1 MRAPISVVIPTLNAA
16 ASLSD
21 TLEAL
26 VEGLDAGLVTEL
38 IVSDGGST
46 DDTTMLAEAWG
57 ANVIEGAASRGG
69 QLRRGCAAARAPWLL
84 ILHADTRLA
93 PGWTEAARAHL
104 QINEAGY
111 FRLRFDPG
119 GRWVAAWAN
128 RRAQWFGLPYGDQG
142 LLVSRALYDSVGGY
156 PNISLMEDVALARAL
171 KGHLFALA
179 FTAHTGAER
188 YQRGG
193 WTLHGSRNLLM
204 LPRYPSGADP
214 EKLAKAYRRR

>member
-26 VEGLDAGLVTEL
+26 VDGLDAGLVSEL

-84 ILHADTRLA
+84 ILHAGTRLA
-93 PGWTEAARAHL
+93 TGRTEAMRAHL
-104 QINEAGY
+104 QTAEAGF
-111 FRLRFDPG
+111 FRLRVDRG

-142 LLVSRALYDSVGGY
+142 LLVPRSLYDRVGGY
-156 PNISLMEDVALARAL
+156 RDIPLMEDVALVRAL
-171 KGHLFALA
+171 RGQLRPIDAVA
-179 FTAHTGAER
+179 TTSAARYRGEGWVRRGA
-188 YQRGG
+188 
-193 WTLHGSRNLLM
+193 RNLWLLAQFM
-204 LPRYPSGADP
+204 AGADP
-214 EKLAKAYRRR
+214 ERLAQRYRR